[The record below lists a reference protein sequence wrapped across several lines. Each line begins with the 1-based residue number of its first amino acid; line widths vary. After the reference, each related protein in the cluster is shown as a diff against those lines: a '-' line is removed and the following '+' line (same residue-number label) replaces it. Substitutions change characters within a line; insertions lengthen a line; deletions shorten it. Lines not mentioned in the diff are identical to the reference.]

1 MPEDEALQDLLD
13 RWEAAR
19 AEGRSL
25 TAEELCR
32 DHPALLEE
40 VRGRIR
46 AMQAMDDLLGASKN
60 SCPPSDWPSTTDSP
74 EAVAKTGY
82 LAPGVEPVPGY
93 RLLSRLGQGGFGE
106 VWKAAGPG
114 GFPVAL
120 KFVRLAGKAG
130 AVETHALEVIKGV
143 RHANL
148 LPTFGAWQRDSFLI
162 VAMELADRTLLDRFQ
177 EAKAR
182 NLPGIPGPELLEY
195 FTEAARGIDF
205 LNTSQPP
212 SESQEAAGIQHRDIK
227 PQNLLLV
234 GGCVKVADFGL
245 ARVLSHTVTGHS
257 GSMTPA
263 YAAPEY
269 FEGRTHRHSDQY
281 SLAVAYCQLRG
292 GRLPFE
298 GNAAEVMAGHLHRP
312 PDLTML
318 PEVERPVV
326 ARALAKNPA
335 QRWPTCR
342 TFVEELGK
350 VMPREVAVATVVEG
364 QQTVRENRPTSM
376 ARWSRVY
383 VALGA
388 SILLAVGAFLTWKH
402 LHRNDELPG
411 EAPGDRAA
419 GLRVK
424 APVDQPAESEE
435 PDEWPADDLPL
446 PAFGSKKAE
455 AACKQGLKLFAAR
468 NNDKAIKAFTE
479 AIQHDPNC
487 ALAYAYRGWVHAR
500 EHRGNDAIRDANRAL
515 RRVSKDDLN
524 LTGIAYYV
532 RGHGHR
538 YKAQH
543 DEAIADYTMAL
554 RFRPDWSSA
563 YYWRGL
569 VYRQKG
575 DLKRAKAD
583 QQKVRKLKLQP
594 RKQ

>member
-1 MPEDEALQDLLD
+1 MPDEELIEKLLD
-13 RWEAAR
+13 RWEELR
-19 AEGRSL
+19 EQGL
-25 TAEELCR
+25 TPSVEELCQQHPELAEELR
-32 DHPALLEE
+32 RRTLPL
-40 VRGRIR
+40 VRM
-46 AMQAMDDLLGASKN
+46 AWMDELAQEGA
-60 SCPPSDWPSTTDSP
+60 PWPSTEKAGDGP
-74 EAVAKTGY
+74 RAGD
-82 LAPGVEPVPGY
+82 EPVDGY
-93 RLLSRLGQGGFGE
+93 RLVRRLGRGGFGE
-106 VWKAAGPG
+106 VWKATGPG

-120 KFVRLAGKAG
+120 KFVRLAGNAG
-130 AVETHALEVIKGV
+130 AVETRALEVIKDI

-162 VAMELADRTLLDRFQ
+162 VAMELADRTLLDRFE
-177 EAKAR
+177 EAKAQE
-182 NLPGIPGPELLEY
+182 LPGIPGPELLEY
-195 FTEAARGIDF
+195 LAGAASGIDF
-205 LNTSQPP
+205 LNTSRPGLDG
-212 SESQEAAGIQHRDIK
+212 QEAAGIQHRDIK

-245 ARVLSHTVTGHS
+245 ARVLSHTVTGHT

-263 YAAPEY
+263 YAAPE
-269 FEGRTHRHSDQY
+269 FFDGRTHRHSDQY
-281 SLAVAYCQLRG
+281 CLAVTYCLLRG

-318 PEVERPVV
+318 PEGERPVV
-326 ARALAKNPA
+326 ARALAKDPA

-350 VMPREVAVATVVEG
+350 VMPREVAAATVVEG

-402 LHRNDELPG
+402 LHRNDELPR
-411 EAPGDRAA
+411 EAPSDRAA
-419 GLRVK
+419 ELRVK

-435 PDEWPADDLPL
+435 TDEWPADDLPL
-446 PAFGSKKAE
+446 PTSGSKKAE
-455 AACKQGLKLFAAR
+455 AACKVGLKLFAAR
-468 NNDKAIKAFTE
+468 NNDQAIQAFTE
-479 AIQHDPNC
+479 AIRLDPNS

-515 RRVSKDDLN
+515 QRVSKDDLN

-532 RGHGHR
+532 RGHGYR
-538 YKAQH
+538 YKAQR

-583 QQKVRKLKLQP
+583 QEKARKLKTRQP
-594 RKQ
+594 KQ